1 MADSEEHSRLI
12 AEFSDVT
19 GADTERARFFLESSG
34 WQLHIA
40 LSSFFE
46 DGDLPSPP
54 HNPPQAEVS
63 KQAVGYGK
71 GVFIIWHLGRVETVP
86 IRESSGWVS
95 PRFASIAT
103 FQGHHDTYSD
113 EDQGQAFY
121 AGGSEHSGQQILG
134 PPRKKQ
140 NADDITQNIFE
151 EAKRHGAEEVS
162 DEPGPSQPCPQV
174 FRGAGYRLGDTEG
187 GVARP
192 QPGTVPMTQDQP
204 SQDTEVALRFWSNG
218 FSVDDGELRSFDDP
232 ENEDFLASVKKGEI
246 PRELL
251 RLSRGGEVHVNLEDH
266 RHEEY
271 VPQKKKMTAFAG
283 EGRKLGSPVPEVKFN
298 EEKKRA
304 TAAANQA
311 PKPFNIDQSQPT
323 TSIQIRLADGTRMVS
338 KFNHTHTVADIRG
351 FITAS
356 RPQMIGRPFVLM
368 TTFPNRELTDEAQTV
383 KDANLQNA
391 VIVQRFM

>member
-1 MADSEEHSRLI
+1 MGFLCDSRLWKTGNFLKSKMADSEEHSRLI

-54 HNPPQAEVS
+54 HNPPQAES
-63 KQAVGYGK
+63 MPAQPEAS
-71 GVFIIWHLGRVETVP
+71 HPTR
-86 IRESSGWVS
+86 VS

-103 FQGHHDTYSD
+103 FQGHHDTDSD

-351 FITAS
+351 FITA
-356 RPQMIGRPFVLM
+356 PFISAIMQTSARSWVL
-368 TTFPNRELTDEAQTV
+368 EDIWV
-383 KDANLQNA
+383 C
-391 VIVQRFM
+391 